1 MQCLILI
8 GFIKYVQIL
17 LKIRLKCPEE
27 KSSKVNI
34 FELFYALN
42 ANKHPDVQTNNP
54 RKEVHER
61 VFDAVTDYIKH
72 FLIFVHLISREQEQ
86 DVNLICLPHHY

>member
-17 LKIRLKCPEE
+17 LKIRLKCTEE
-27 KSSKVNI
+27 MSLKVNI

-61 VFDAVTDYIKH
+61 VFDAVTDCIRH
-72 FLIFVHLISREQEQ
+72 FVIFVHLISREQKQ
-86 DVNLICLPHHY
+86 DVNLHLLHHY